1 MGVAF
6 SLAAMLKMHLIGN
19 AIFQEN
25 EPMTLTSFTL
35 VKILHVFDI
44 SSETLVLFPKKKL
57 FLAVWVLQYGIAHIF
72 PGI

>member
-25 EPMTLTSFTL
+25 EPMTLTFFTFTL

-44 SSETLVLFPKKKL
+44 SSETLWYCSKKN
-57 FLAVWVLQYGIAHIF
+57 
-72 PGI
+72 